1 MIYGK
6 PQLLIDSDSSD
17 KIGIRTLIAS
27 MMWQPSQEGLS
38 LAEIDAQRPGVPS
51 VSGGVL
57 LVGNETR
64 RNGGAYKTSWTFE
77 GIDGDGKSVTFKD
90 RSNSLDYS
98 FEPGL
103 SQVSLQLWMGKGG
116 GDDTALQDLLTRYQ
130 GSFDPD
136 NGQIIWPAT
145 LAAGSNTG
153 VNGLAGPGASQAGQ
167 TNPMFGIQDFF
178 RMEGTYRFRYAALT
192 ISADLYKGAG
202 LVAGQLPGKPPAV
215 ADGRNWLKVPPTWRR
230 RGLVFDITEE
240 YWLSG
245 IGGWPA
251 PIYGSGSG
259 SSGNLLTGNLSPQSD
274 NAQSLG
280 LLT

>member
-90 RSNSLDYS
+90 RSNSL
-98 FEPGL
+98 
-103 SQVSLQLWMGKGG
+103 
-116 GDDTALQDLLTRYQ
+116 AH
-130 GSFDPD
+130 
-136 NGQIIWPAT
+136 
-145 LAAGSNTG
+145 
-153 VNGLAGPGASQAGQ
+153 
-167 TNPMFGIQDFF
+167 
-178 RMEGTYRFRYAALT
+178 
-192 ISADLYKGAG
+192 
-202 LVAGQLPGKPPAV
+202 LPG
-215 ADGRNWLKVPPTWRR
+215 
-230 RGLVFDITEE
+230 
-240 YWLSG
+240 
-245 IGGWPA
+245 
-251 PIYGSGSG
+251 
-259 SSGNLLTGNLSPQSD
+259 
-274 NAQSLG
+274 SLCC
-280 LLT
+280 